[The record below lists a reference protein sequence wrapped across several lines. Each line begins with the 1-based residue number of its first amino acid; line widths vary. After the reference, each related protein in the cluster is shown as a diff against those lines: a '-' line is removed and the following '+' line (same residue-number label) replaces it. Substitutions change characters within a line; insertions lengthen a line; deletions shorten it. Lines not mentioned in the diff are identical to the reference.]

1 MLKKTLEELYDE
13 GYAIVMF
20 TPEELEGADSTS
32 VENRLVELGWQIIND
47 LKPNE
52 EEL

>member
-1 MLKKTLEELYDE
+1 MLKKTLEELYNE

-20 TPEELEGADSTS
+20 TPEELQGADSNS
-32 VENRLVELGWQIIND
+32 VEDRLVELGWEIIND

-52 EEL
+52 EVL